1 MKRFVKRLLGFVL
14 LLLIS
19 VGAFLSMWRSGAD
32 IDIRTDTATE
42 LNVFYDNGV
51 YNGYH
56 YDEAHVT
63 DAYPLAPARQSI
75 HVQIPAEKMSYLR
88 LDFGTV
94 PATIAVY
101 RLEIHKSPY
110 QVYQFNGAEILDTFH
125 GINDISEL
133 WFEDGAAVYMVTGSD
148 GFIAADADLL
158 ASGTPTVP
166 MQSILALLLCVLG
179 SLFICTLDI
188 SAKVFKRLFRK
199 LLQLMASAKQ
209 IISQPKTPL
218 EQWFGLGLCIVAA
231 AGAALLMDGLV
242 LKCIYKVVSLL
253 GMDTLSRYFSAGQY
267 FSLARAGFFFCLFL
281 PVGLAIWLGRKK
293 AVRYRYLLALLVLIL
308 MTLGQYTGSSLGFY
322 DGMLYGNTDE
332 YECSTLLGLPQGIRG
347 DEWATE
353 KPYYFAQVNGGD
365 DLPYFNQKL
374 MMDGADMVVSAFSPV
389 KDPIILF
396 RPSLIG
402 FLFLPSANAFA
413 FYWWW
418 KLLALFMASF
428 EICRLLSGRVRYGVL
443 GALLFS
449 FAPPIQWWLSQA
461 APVETLSFG
470 FFAVVLYHSYLTAEK
485 RLLRG
490 FSLVGVFY
498 CLTGF
503 ILTMYPASQ
512 VPFSYI
518 FLSILIWLCYQHRNA
533 KPFAPKRIGMY
544 CVTAIPFAAMLARF
558 MMMSGP
564 AMAMQLNTIY
574 PGKSRSWIPLS
585 GEYPFYQLV
594 NPFTALVRHPD
605 FSNSCEISQFY
616 SFGLVLIPLVCLLT
630 WRYRKKMLLP
640 ALLCGVSTLL
650 ALVAWLPQVPWLNT
664 ITLLSMSYP
673 VRILMACGIGYS
685 LTLISLLPLL
695 EETVRG
701 IPRKKVVV
709 LCMAGWIVLLCI
721 ATNSTN
727 IFGYFRAFQFGPAL
741 LIGITGLLSYLAF
754 LLLTGGKVNCRRFLV
769 LLVALNMVS
778 TLCVNPITRGTDSMF
793 EKSTMAAIRQ
803 INAEAPGRW
812 MVSGHSTISNLVTA
826 QGVARVSGT
835 YYYPDWT
842 MMEIIDPERQFEH
855 YWNQFAHIDMRLTT
869 GETEV
874 SIFDHEISQKVDG
887 TSRIIYVNLDTA
899 QSLGIKYVFTSVEIP
914 EELLESGALVL
925 RYQDATDPWAIYE
938 VISSGDERGDTT

>member
-1 MKRFVKRLLGFVL
+1 MKRFIKRALIFVL
-14 LLLIS
+14 LFVVS
-19 VGAFLSMWRSGAD
+19 AGAFLSLWRPGVR
-32 IDIRTDTATE
+32 IDIRTDTAVE
-42 LNVFYDNGV
+42 LNIFYDNGSLD
-51 YNGYH
+51 GYR

-63 DAYPLAPARQSI
+63 PAYPLIPARQS
-75 HVQIPAEKMSYLR
+75 VQVPLQVDDMSYLR

-94 PATIAVY
+94 PTIIAVY
-101 RLEIHKSPY
+101 RLEIQTSPF
-110 QVYQFNGAEILDTFH
+110 QAYQFNGTEILDTFRVR
-125 GINDISEL
+125 NDISNL
-133 WFEDGAAVYMVTGSD
+133 WLEDGAAVYAVTGSD

-158 ASGTPTVP
+158 ANNTAVLPRQTVV
-166 MQSILALLLCVLG
+166 SLLLCALG
-179 SLFICTLDI
+179 ALFICTFDL
-188 SAKVFKRLFRK
+188 SVRVLKLALRK
-199 LLQLMASAKQ
+199 LLQMAVAARR
-209 IISQPKTPL
+209 IISQPKTPV
-218 EQWFGLGLCIVAA
+218 EQWLGLVLCVAA
-231 AGAALLMDGLV
+231 AAAAALLMDGFV
-242 LKCIYKVVSLL
+242 LKCIYKAASVL
-253 GMDTLSRYFSAGQY
+253 GMDTLSRYFAAGQV
-267 FSLARAGFFFCLFL
+267 FSLARAMFFFFLFL

-293 AVRYRYLLALLVLIL
+293 AVRYRYLLALLVLVL

-322 DGMLYGNTDE
+322 DGMLYGNTDA
-332 YECSTLLGLPQGIRG
+332 YENSTLLGIPQGIRG

-365 DLPYFNQKL
+365 DLPYYNEKL

-418 KLLALFMASF
+418 KLLALFMSSF

-461 APVETLSFG
+461 PVETLSFG
-470 FFAVVLYHSYLTAEK
+470 FFAVALYHAYFAAEK
-485 RLLRG
+485 RLARTL
-490 FSLVGVFY
+490 SLVGVFY
-498 CLTGF
+498 CLTCF
-503 ILTMYPASQ
+503 ILTMYPATQ
-512 VPFSYI
+512 VPYAYV
-518 FLSILIWLCYQHRNA
+518 FLAIVVWICYQHRKA
-533 KPFAPKRIGMY
+533 KPFALKRIGMY
-544 CVTAIPFAAMLARF
+544 CVTAIPFAAMLVRF
-558 MMMSGP
+558 IMMSGP
-564 AMAMQLNTIY
+564 AMAMQLNTVY
-574 PGKSRSWIPLS
+574 PGKSRAWIPLS
-585 GEYPFYQLV
+585 ADYPLYQLV

-605 FSNSCEISQFY
+605 FLNSCEISQFY
-616 SFGLVLIPLVCLLT
+616 SFGIVLIPFVCLLT

-640 ALLCGVSTLL
+640 ALLCGASTLL
-650 ALVAWLPQVPWLNT
+650 ALVAWLPQIPWLNT
-664 ITLLSMSYP
+664 IMLLSVSYP

-695 EETVRG
+695 EEAVQG
-701 IPRKKVVV
+701 IPRKKALV
-709 LCMAGWIVLLCI
+709 LCVVGWIVLLCI
-721 ATNSTN
+721 ATNSAN
-727 IFGYFRAFQFGPAL
+727 VFGYFRAFRFGPVL
-741 LIGITGLLSYLAF
+741 LICIAGLLSYLAF
-754 LLLTGGKVNCRRFLV
+754 LLLTGGKANCRKFLV
-769 LLVALNMVS
+769 LLVALNMAS

-803 INAEAPGRW
+803 IDAEAPGRW

-842 MMEIIDPERQFEH
+842 MMEIIDPEHKFEH

-899 QSLGIKYVFTSVEIP
+899 RALGIKYVFTSVEVP
-914 EELLESGALVL
+914 KALLESGALVL
-925 RYQDATDPWAIYE
+925 RYQDATDPWTIYE
-938 VISSGDERGDTT
+938 LTQSEV